1 MDSPVFNLRL
11 SKADHLTFSANN
23 TQSDQPSRFS
33 YPISVLTLSVC
44 ALRVPQQTD
53 RVQRRVYPMKSNLL
67 IIAMIALVMAGC
79 RYHNGSARNND
90 GGLAFKDTLIEFA
103 EATKNQPGRSQAG
116 RDLYPSDPSVGSGLP
131 AQSALV
137 RETLADGSVVESEV
151 FDQFEFGPLDDF
163 SFDDAENFRHVRLE
177 DAIKMALTNAPVV
190 RDLGGL
196 ILRAPDAAA
205 TSTDPALAYL
215 DPRFGEEAAL
225 SAFDAT
231 YNSQLLFQKNDNF
244 FNNQF
249 IGDEGVFQQDLA
261 QYSAGISK
269 LSATGA
275 TYGINNVID
284 YELNNSPSNRFNDN
298 SPTSFAYDLSV
309 EAEFRQPLFQGAGTT
324 FNRIAGPNNAVGVYN
339 GVSIARTNTDVALA
353 DFETR
358 IRDLISNV
366 ENTYWDLYFAY
377 RDLEAKIDARDGAY
391 KIWQNLEA
399 NRAEKSAA
407 VIGQAKEQYY
417 RFAVEVEE
425 AIHGRLNEGTRTNN
439 GSSSG
444 TFRRTGGVRVAE
456 RRLRLITGMPVNDS
470 KLVVPADV
478 PNEAIS
484 VFNWQSI
491 RENALT
497 RRTELRRQ
505 RWRLKR
511 RELEL
516 LASKNLLLPR
526 VDLLGTY
533 RIKGFGRDLFG
544 SGNELQPDA
553 SIETQL
559 DSSALG
565 TFFNG
570 NLQEWELG
578 VDATI
583 PIGFRHQHAAVRH
596 AELNLA
602 REKSVLSEQQR
613 QIVFGLSNAVG
624 ELRRAERVR
633 AANQNRLDAA
643 NEQFAAI
650 ENLYQEQDTTIDLV
664 LEAQRRVIESKLQ
677 YFQSQVE
684 YMLAVKSVHF
694 EQGTLFQ
701 YHNIQFGEADA
712 AFAEFNSLMA
722 SDLMTAAPHAQQ
734 QPFFQPPTPQE
745 TSQGTSESVTGSSQR
760 PWQPVIGSQDTESSR
775 LTPPEPDSST
785 SDAVKKRIAEPKVEP
800 ELRPPS
806 RRNMFDEQ

>member
-1 MDSPVFNLRL
+1 MKLR
-11 SKADHLTFSANN
+11 
-23 TQSDQPSRFS
+23 
-33 YPISVLTLSVC
+33 
-44 ALRVPQQTD
+44 
-53 RVQRRVYPMKSNLL
+53 LL

-79 RYHNGSARNND
+79 RFQGTGARVND
-90 GGLAFKDTLIEFA
+90 GGLVFKDSLADFA
-103 EATKNQPGRSQAG
+103 QNVAQQPGRGQSG
-116 RDLYPSDPSVGSGLP
+116 RKLYPDAPSLGSNLP
-131 AQSALV
+131 TKSAMIQERLP
-137 RETLADGSVVESEV
+137 DGSVIQTEV
-151 FDQFEFGPLDDF
+151 FDQFETAPLDDF
-163 SFDDAENFRHVRLE
+163 NFNSATSFREIRLE
-177 DAIKMALTNAPVV
+177 DAIKMALTNAPIV

-205 TSTDPALAYL
+205 TSLDPSLAYL

-231 YNSQLLFQKNDNF
+231 YESQLLFQKNDNF

-269 LSATGA
+269 LSATG
-275 TYGINNVID
+275 GSFGVNSVID
-284 YELNNSPSNRFNDN
+284 YELNNSPSNRFNGDDTR
-298 SPTSFAYDLSV
+298 SVAYDLSL
-309 EAEFRQPLFQGAGTT
+309 EAEFRQPLFQGAGTR
-324 FNRIAGPNNAVGVYN
+324 FNRIAGPNNATGVYN
-339 GVSIARTNTDVALA
+339 GVAIARTNSDIALA

-358 IRDLISNV
+358 IRDLVSDV

-377 RDLEAKIDARDGAY
+377 RDLEAKIDARNGAY
-391 KIWQNLEA
+391 EIWQNLEA

-444 TFRRTGGVRVAE
+444 TFRRTGGVRTAE
-456 RRLRLITGMPVNDS
+456 RRFRLITGMPLNEGH
-470 KLVVPADV
+470 LVLPVDV
-478 PNEAIS
+478 PNDAES

-497 RRTELRRQ
+497 RRTEIRRQ

-526 VDLLGTY
+526 IDLLGRY
-533 RIKGFGRDLFG
+533 RLKGFGHDLFG
-544 SGNELQPDA
+544 HGNELQ
-553 SIETQL
+553 TQGNFATQI
-559 DSSALG
+559 DSSAVG
-565 TFFNG
+565 TLFNG
-570 NLQEWELG
+570 DLQEWEFG
-578 VDATI
+578 VDASI

-602 REKSVLSEQQR
+602 REKSVLVEQQR
-613 QIVFGLSNAVG
+613 QIVYGLSNAVG
-624 ELRRAERVR
+624 ELRRAAKVR
-633 AANQNRLDAA
+633 SVNQKRLAAAS
-643 NEQFAAI
+643 EQYAAI
-650 ENLYQEQDTTIDLV
+650 QNIYQEQDTTIDLV

-684 YMLAVKSVHF
+684 YMLAVKAIHF

-712 AFAEFNSLMA
+712 AFAEFDSVMA
-722 SDLMTAAPHAQQ
+722 ADLTNQTVYDQEPWFDQSVQQNPIPAAPIPAAP
-734 QPFFQPPTPQE
+734 PF
-745 TSQGTSESVTGSSQR
+745 
-760 PWQPVIGSQDTESSR
+760 ESSVSSPD
-775 LTPPEPDSST
+775 LEPDPKPDSQTPKLQLLPPEPDNPIAKALNALT
-785 SDAVKKRIAEPKVEP
+785 PDKSDP
-800 ELRPPS
+800 ESKSKASRPLRP
-806 RRNMFDEQ
+806 NMFDDE

>member
-1 MDSPVFNLRL
+1 
-11 SKADHLTFSANN
+11 
-23 TQSDQPSRFS
+23 
-33 YPISVLTLSVC
+33 
-44 ALRVPQQTD
+44 
-53 RVQRRVYPMKSNLL
+53 MKYNLL
-67 IIAMIALVMAGC
+67 IIAMIALVVAGC
-79 RYHNGSARNND
+79 RYHDGAARKND
-90 GGLAFKDTLIEFA
+90 GGLAFKDTLIDFA
-103 EATKNQPGRSQAG
+103 TDAANQPGRSQSG
-116 RDLYPSDPSVGSGLP
+116 RNLYPSDPAVCSTLP
-131 AQSALV
+131 VQSALI
-137 RETLADGSVVESEV
+137 RETLPDGSVMETEA
-151 FDQFEFGPLDDF
+151 FDQFEFGPLDEF
-163 SFDDAENFRHVRLE
+163 SFDDAESFRHVRLE

-205 TSTDPALAYL
+205 THTDPALAYL

-231 YNSQLLFQKNDNF
+231 YQSQLLFQKNDNI

-275 TYGINNVID
+275 SYGINNVID
-284 YELNNSPSNRFNDN
+284 YELNNAPSNRFNDN
-298 SPTSFAYDLSV
+298 GPRSFAYDVSL
-309 EAEFRQPLFQGAGTT
+309 EAEFRQPLFQGAGTN

-339 GVSIARTNTDVALA
+339 GVAIARTNSDIALA
-353 DFETR
+353 DFETK
-358 IRDLISNV
+358 IRDLISDV

-377 RDLEAKIDARDGAY
+377 RDLEAKIDAREGAY

-407 VIGQAKEQYY
+407 IIGQAKEQYY

-425 AIHGRLNEGTRTNN
+425 SIHGRLNEGTRTNN

-456 RRLRLITGMPVNDS
+456 RRLRQITGMPLNDS
-470 KLVVPADV
+470 KLVVPEDV
-478 PNEAIS
+478 PNDAVSI
-484 VFNWQSI
+484 FNWESI
-491 RENALT
+491 RDNALS

-526 VDLLGTY
+526 VDLLGKY
-533 RIKGFGRDLFG
+533 RFKGFGHDLFG
-544 SGNELQPDA
+544 SGNELQTDA
-553 SIETQL
+553 SIQTQL

-570 NLQEWELG
+570 DLQEWELG
-578 VDATI
+578 LDATI
-583 PIGFRHQHAAVRH
+583 PIGFRHQHTAVRH

-633 AANQNRLDAA
+633 SANQNRLDAA
-643 NEQFAAI
+643 NEQFEAI
-650 ENLYQEQDTTIDLV
+650 QNIYQEQDTTIDLV

-684 YMLAVKSVHF
+684 YMLAVKAVHF

-712 AFAEFNSLMA
+712 AFAEFDSMMA
-722 SDLMTAAPHAQQ
+722 ADLMTVQSYAQQ
-734 QPFFQPPTPQE
+734 RPVFEQPVEQEVNQADPDLNTESNQE
-745 TSQGTSESVTGSSQR
+745 TLQPELESPKSQSPSL
-760 PWQPVIGSQDTESSR
+760 ESSATDR
-775 LTPPEPDSST
+775 STGDEVKKQIPEPD
-785 SDAVKKRIAEPKVEP
+785 VEPKMLQP
-800 ELRPPS
+800 LRP
-806 RRNMFDEQ
+806 NMFDDQE

>member
-1 MDSPVFNLRL
+1 
-11 SKADHLTFSANN
+11 
-23 TQSDQPSRFS
+23 
-33 YPISVLTLSVC
+33 
-44 ALRVPQQTD
+44 
-53 RVQRRVYPMKSNLL
+53 
-67 IIAMIALVMAGC
+67 MA
-79 RYHNGSARNND
+79 
-90 GGLAFKDTLIEFA
+90 
-103 EATKNQPGRSQAG
+103 RSF
-116 RDLYPSDPSVGSGLP
+116 
-131 AQSALV
+131 
-137 RETLADGSVVESEV
+137 ETEVV
-151 FDQFEFGPLDDF
+151 DQFAVGPLDEF
-163 SFDDAENFRHVRLE
+163 SFEDAESFRHIRLE

-205 TSTDPALAYL
+205 THTDPALAYL

-231 YNSQLLFQKNDNF
+231 YESQLLFQKNDNI

-284 YELNNSPSNRFNDN
+284 YELNNAPSNRFNDN
-298 SPTSFAYDLSV
+298 GPRSFAYDLSL
-309 EAEFRQPLFQGAGTT
+309 EAEFRQPLFQGAGTI
-324 FNRIAGPNNAVGVYN
+324 FNRIAGPNNPVGVYN

-353 DFETR
+353 DFETK
-358 IRDLISNV
+358 IRDLISDV

-407 VIGQAKEQYY
+407 IIGQAKEQYY

-425 AIHGRLNEGTRTNN
+425 SIHGRLNEGTRTNN

-444 TFRRTGGVRVAE
+444 TFRRSAGVRVAE
-456 RRLRLITGMPVNDS
+456 RRLRQITGMPLNDS
-470 KLVVPADV
+470 KLVVPKDV
-478 PNEAIS
+478 PNDAIS
-484 VFNWQSI
+484 VFNWLSI
-491 RENALT
+491 RDNALS

-526 VDLLGTY
+526 VDLLGKY
-533 RIKGFGRDLFG
+533 RFKGFGHDLFG
-544 SGNELQPDA
+544 SGNELQTDA
-553 SIETQL
+553 SIQTQL

-570 NLQEWELG
+570 DLQEWELG
-578 VDATI
+578 LDATI
-583 PIGFRHQHAAVRH
+583 PIGFRHQHTAVRH

-633 AANQNRLDAA
+633 SANQNRLDAA
-643 NEQFAAI
+643 NEQFEAI
-650 ENLYQEQDTTIDLV
+650 QNIYQEQDTTIDLV

-712 AFAEFNSLMA
+712 AFAEFDSMMA
-722 SDLMTAAPHAQQ
+722 ADLLTVDTSAQQ
-734 QPFFQPPTPQE
+734 
-745 TSQGTSESVTGSSQR
+745 SQIFEESVRQDSNQVTSGASPESNQKAV
-760 PWQPVIGSQDTESSR
+760 QPE
-775 LTPPEPDSST
+775 LTPPNLKSPAEARSTGDDVKKPSPEPD
-785 SDAVKKRIAEPKVEP
+785 VEPKLLQP
-800 ELRPPS
+800 LRP
-806 RRNMFDEQ
+806 NMFDDQ

>member
-1 MDSPVFNLRL
+1 
-11 SKADHLTFSANN
+11 
-23 TQSDQPSRFS
+23 
-33 YPISVLTLSVC
+33 
-44 ALRVPQQTD
+44 
-53 RVQRRVYPMKSNLL
+53 
-67 IIAMIALVMAGC
+67 MIALMVAGC
-79 RYHNGSARNND
+79 RYHDGAARNND
-90 GGLAFKDTLIEFA
+90 GGLAFKDTLIDFA
-103 EATKNQPGRSQAG
+103 NATAKHPARGQSGRN
-116 RDLYPSDPSVGSGLP
+116 LHPSDPSVSSSLS
-131 AQSALV
+131 AQPALV
-137 RETLADGSVVESEV
+137 REKLVDGSVVETEV
-151 FDQFEFGPLDDF
+151 FDQFEFGPLEDF
-163 SFDDAENFRHVRLE
+163 SFEDAEDFHDVRLE

-196 ILRAPDAAA
+196 ILRAPDATA
-205 TSTDPALAYL
+205 TSADPALAYL

-231 YNSQLLFQKNDNF
+231 YESQLLFQKNDNF

-275 TYGINNVID
+275 SYGISNVID

-298 SPTSFAYDLSV
+298 SPRSFAYDLSV
-309 EAEFRQPLFQGAGTT
+309 EAEFRQPLFRGAGTR

-339 GVSIARTNTDVALA
+339 GVSIARTNSDIALA

-358 IRDLISNV
+358 IRDLVSDV
-366 ENTYWDLYFAY
+366 ENSYWDLYFAY

-407 VIGQAKEQYY
+407 IIGQAKEQYY

-444 TFRRTGGVRVAE
+444 TFRRSGGVRTAE
-456 RRLRLITGMPVNDS
+456 RRFRLITGMPLNDS
-470 KLVVPADV
+470 KLVIPADV
-478 PNEAIS
+478 PNDAVS

-491 RENALT
+491 RENALS

-526 VDLLGTY
+526 VDLLGKY

-544 SGNELQPDA
+544 SGNELQTDA
-553 SIETQL
+553 GVQTQI

-570 NLQEWELG
+570 DLQEWEFGL
-578 VDATI
+578 DASI

-602 REKSVLSEQQR
+602 REKSVLSEQKR

-624 ELRRAERVR
+624 ELRRAAKVR
-633 AANQNRLDAA
+633 TANRNRLDAA
-643 NEQFAAI
+643 NEQYAAI
-650 ENLYQEQDTTIDLV
+650 QNIYQEQDTTIDLV

-677 YFQSQVE
+677 FFQSQVE
-684 YMLAVKSVHF
+684 YMLAVKAIHF

-712 AFAEFNSLMA
+712 AFAEFDSMMA
-722 SDLMTAAPHAQQ
+722 TDLVTAEPSAQQ
-734 QPFFQPPTPQE
+734 LPIFEQPAQEDPVQATPEPNTDSDQDVAQPELEPV
-745 TSQGTSESVTGSSQR
+745 SESPSLNPPATDRSS
-760 PWQPVIGSQDTESSR
+760 
-775 LTPPEPDSST
+775 
-785 SDAVKKRIAEPKVEP
+785 SDAVKEPTPVPDGEVEP
-800 ELRPPS
+800 GQPLRP
-806 RRNMFDEQ
+806 NMFDTEE